1 LTTSPHARGPDLS
14 RALEARAFGVII
26 PPAGGTTPWQLL
38 RTRTRMTLLRQVL
51 IIGLIGAAAAS
62 WLYLVPA
69 FETVEAVA
77 TKRGSKKPPVGIV
90 ARGVTSAHEK
100 IRIQVVGTARAL
112 RSATL
117 HPAAAGEI
125 TGIHFTTDQL
135 VRSGRILLELD
146 SEAEQLAVDL
156 ARVRLEDAVRTFK
169 RLARLKSSGAVSN
182 STHDDSL
189 SALEAARIELKQAEV
204 ALADRH
210 VVAPFSGRIGLTEFD
225 IGDRVD
231 MDTAIASLDQRDT
244 LLVRFEVPE
253 ALLGRIKKGDRV
265 SANPW
270 SDRDVSRIGD
280 VFDIGSRVDE
290 KTRTFAVRAKLD
302 NPDDALRPGMS
313 FRVTSDVV
321 GTLYPVVPEIA
332 VQWGG
337 DGSFI
342 WVVKDGKARQTR
354 ATIVQRQEASILV
367 DADLTPGDQVVIE
380 GFHRMREGR
389 AVAPVNTGKTGS

>member
-1 LTTSPHARGPDLS
+1 
-14 RALEARAFGVII
+14 
-26 PPAGGTTPWQLL
+26 
-38 RTRTRMTLLRQVL
+38 MTLVRQVL
-51 IIGLIGAAAAS
+51 IIGLICAAAAAS
-62 WLYLVPA
+62 WVYLVPA
-69 FETVEAVA
+69 FGTVEAVA
-77 TKRGSKKPPVGIV
+77 IKRDGKKRPVGIV
-90 ARGVTSAHEK
+90 VRAVTKAHET

-117 HPAAAGEI
+117 HPATAGEI
-125 TGIHFTTDQL
+125 TGIHFTADQL
-135 VRSGRILLELD
+135 VKSGRILLELD
-146 SEAEQLAVDL
+146 SEAEQLVVDL
-156 ARVRLEDAVRTFK
+156 ARVRLGDAGRRFK

-182 STHDDSL
+182 SSHDDAL

-204 ALADRH
+204 ALGDRH
-210 VVAPFSGRIGLTEFD
+210 VVAPFSGRIGLTELD
-225 IGDRVD
+225 VGDRVD
-231 MDTAIASLDQRDT
+231 TGIAIASLDQRDV

-265 SANPW
+265 SASPW
-270 SDRDVSRIGD
+270 SDRDMTRVGD
-280 VFDIGSRVDE
+280 VFDVGSRINE

-321 GTLYPVVPEIA
+321 GALYPVVPEIA

-354 ATIVQRQEASILV
+354 ATIVQRQEANILV
-367 DADLTPGDQVVIE
+367 DADLAPGDQVVIE

-389 AVAPVNTGKTGS
+389 AVAPVDAGKTGS

>member
-1 LTTSPHARGPDLS
+1 MDRRQRQMGI
-14 RALEARAFGVII
+14 RAS
-26 PPAGGTTPWQLL
+26 
-38 RTRTRMTLLRQVL
+38 
-51 IIGLIGAAAAS
+51 IG
-62 WLYLVPA
+62 
-69 FETVEAVA
+69 
-77 TKRGSKKPPVGIV
+77 
-90 ARGVTSAHEK
+90 
-100 IRIQVVGTARAL
+100 
-112 RSATL
+112 
-117 HPAAAGEI
+117 
-125 TGIHFTTDQL
+125 
-135 VRSGRILLELD
+135 
-146 SEAEQLAVDL
+146 
-156 ARVRLEDAVRTFK
+156 
-169 RLARLKSSGAVSN
+169 
-182 STHDDSL
+182 
-189 SALEAARIELKQAEV
+189 LKQAGV
-204 ALADRH
+204 GRANRH

-290 KTRTFAVRAKLD
+290 KTRPFAVRAKLD

-354 ATIVQRQEASILV
+354 ATIVQRQEGSILV
-367 DADLTPGDQVVIE
+367 DADLMPGDQVVVE